1 MFFSVELK
9 ANYPQNL
16 SMQEIHNPSRRNFLR
31 YAAGLGLVAMLPT
44 TVLGNDFWS
53 MPRELWLERAETGE
67 SIRAQYF
74 ANGQIL
80 TPGYVATCQLLRDV
94 KARTAVQ
101 MSPVLLDILCGMQG
115 WLRAYGVEKP
125 IIVNSGYRTILTN
138 SKIEG
143 AARASMHLW
152 GKAADVRID
161 GIPTRYLAELGL
173 YLRGGG
179 VGFYPGKGM
188 VHVDDGRLRVWRG

>member
-1 MFFSVELK
+1 
-9 ANYPQNL
+9 
-16 SMQEIHNPSRRNFLR
+16 MQEIHNPSRRNFLK
-31 YAAGLGLVAMLPT
+31 YAAGLGLAAMLPS

-53 MPRELWLERAETGE
+53 MPRELWLQRAETGE

-80 TPGYVATCQLLRDV
+80 MPGYVATCQLLRDV
-94 KARTAVQ
+94 KAKAAVQ

-143 AARASMHLW
+143 AARASMHLL
-152 GKAADVRID
+152 GKAADIRID
-161 GIPTRYLAELGL
+161 GVSTRYLAELGL
-173 YLRGGG
+173 YLKGGG
-179 VGFYPGKGM
+179 VGFYPSKGM
-188 VHVDDGRLRVWRG
+188 VHVDAGRLRVWRG